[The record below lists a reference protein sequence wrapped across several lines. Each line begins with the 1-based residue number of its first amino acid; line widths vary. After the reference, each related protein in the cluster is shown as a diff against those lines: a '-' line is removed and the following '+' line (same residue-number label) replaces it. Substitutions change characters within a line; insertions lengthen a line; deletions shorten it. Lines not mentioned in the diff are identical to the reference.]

1 MNEHDAFVS
10 LGRDDILQTLIRLAL
25 AEDVGA
31 GDWTTRWTVPAGA
44 KGVARIVAKS
54 PLVVSGSAV
63 TSAVFVAVDPQ
74 LRVNVLRADAE
85 AAGRD
90 QVVMEIGGP
99 LRSILTA
106 ERVALNF
113 LGRLSGIATLTREF
127 VRAVEG
133 TRARIVDTRKTTPG
147 WRLLEK
153 DAVRHGGGMNHRIGL
168 HDMILIKDNH
178 IAARGGVVEA
188 LAAVSKRNDKGL
200 AVEIE
205 VTSMRDLDKVLKDP
219 PDRILL
225 DNMSV
230 RDMGEAV
237 HRVKGLGSRRPELE
251 ASGNV
256 TLATVG
262 AIAAT
267 GVDLISVGAL
277 THSAPV
283 ADLSLRLGE

>member
-1 MNEHDAFVS
+1 
-10 LGRDDILQTLIRLAL
+10 
-25 AEDVGA
+25 
-31 GDWTTRWTVPAGA
+31 
-44 KGVARIVAKS
+44 
-54 PLVVSGSAV
+54 
-63 TSAVFVAVDPQ
+63 
-74 LRVNVLRADAE
+74 
-85 AAGRD
+85 
-90 QVVMEIGGP
+90 MEIGGP

-147 WRLLEK
+147 FRLLEK
-153 DAVRHGGGMNHRIGL
+153 DAVRHGGGMNHRFGL
-168 HDMILIKDNH
+168 HDMVLIKDNH
-178 IAARGGVVEA
+178 IAACGGVVEA
-188 LAAVSKRNDKGL
+188 LEAVEKRNDKGL
-200 AVEIE
+200 PVEIE
-205 VTSMRDLDKVLKDP
+205 VTSMKELDRVLRNP

-230 RDMGEAV
+230 RDMSEAA
-237 HRVKGLGSRRPELE
+237 HRVRGLGSRRPELE

-256 TLATVG
+256 SLGTVG

-277 THSAPV
+277 THSAPA
-283 ADLSLRLGE
+283 ADLSLRLAE

>member
-1 MNEHDAFVS
+1 
-10 LGRDDILQTLIRLAL
+10 
-25 AEDVGA
+25 
-31 GDWTTRWTVPAGA
+31 
-44 KGVARIVAKS
+44 
-54 PLVVSGSAV
+54 
-63 TSAVFVAVDPQ
+63 
-74 LRVNVLRADAE
+74 
-85 AAGRD
+85 
-90 QVVMEIGGP
+90 
-99 LRSILTA
+99 
-106 ERVALNF
+106 
-113 LGRLSGIATLTREF
+113 
-127 VRAVEG
+127 
-133 TRARIVDTRKTTPG
+133 
-147 WRLLEK
+147 
-153 DAVRHGGGMNHRIGL
+153 MNHRIGL

-178 IAARGGVVEA
+178 IAARGGVIEA
-188 LAAVSKRNDKGL
+188 LEAVAKRNDKGL
-200 AVEIE
+200 TVEIE

-237 HRVKGLGSRRPELE
+237 HRVKALGSRRPELE